1 MSLETRIS
9 RHGWRIYLSEIVDAT
24 RDSARLL
31 AGDSAVPMVFE
42 LGERERV
49 RCLIAP
55 GRPGTGEPL
64 VVPTATL
71 PREQLEQL
79 DRGLPA
85 ELPDARALFGPQA
98 PAAPALMLPFV
109 VRGELAGAIA
119 LPTAAVPSL
128 PLRQSLESLASQ
140 VGIALE
146 SAELTAKV
154 MRRETEAHFGA
165 LVKHSSDLIF
175 VLGPDAT
182 VQFASP
188 SVQHMLSYDPDELSG
203 QRLTDHVPEG
213 DRALVDSVIAAALS
227 SSADAS
233 EQVQVRIRHRDGHLL
248 EAECRVTSMLD
259 DAAVAGT
266 VVNLRDVTE
275 RKQFERQ
282 LTYQAF
288 HDPITGLANRALFR
302 DRLEHALS
310 RRRDLGAPLAVL
322 FLDLDDFKSVNE
334 TFGHAVGDDL
344 LRTIS
349 GRLESALR
357 TADTIARLGGDEFA
371 ILLEE
376 IGDETR
382 VTEVVERLLEV
393 VRTPLSVDD
402 RKVSIQC
409 SVGIAITPRTIE
421 VASAVD
427 ELLRDADVAMYQ
439 AKSAGGDTYR
449 HFQPEMHADVVEQ
462 LELRAELKA
471 AIEDGGLS
479 LAYQPVFELMSGE
492 IAGYEALLRWSHPS
506 RGNIPPSVFIPIAE
520 DSGLIVPLGR
530 WVLQRACSDAAAFQR
545 DCPGAQERAL
555 SVNVSARQLQ
565 RPEIVE
571 EVRESLVASGLEP
584 HRLVLE
590 ITESMMI
597 DDVELMIER
606 LSALRELGV
615 LVAVDDFGTGYSS
628 LNYIR
633 RLPVNQ
639 LKIDKSFI
647 DDVDDDDQQGKLTAA
662 IVDIARG
669 LDLQCVAEGI
679 ERSEQHEQLK
689 QLGCEFGQGFLMARP
704 MDADALLELLHE
716 GCEPALA
723 G

>member
-1 MSLETRIS
+1 MSLEARIS
-9 RHGWRIYLSEIVDAT
+9 RHGWRIYLSEIVDAA
-24 RDSARLL
+24 RDSAGLL
-31 AGDSAVPMVFE
+31 AGDTAQPVVFE

-55 GRPGTGEPL
+55 DQSGTSAAL

-71 PREQLEQL
+71 PRELLDQL
-79 DRGLPA
+79 DRGVPA
-85 ELPDARALFGPQA
+85 EVPDARALFGPQA
-98 PAAPALMLPFV
+98 PGAPALMVPIL
-109 VRGELAGAIA
+109 VREELAGAIA
-119 LPTAAVPSL
+119 LPNAAAASR
-128 PLRQSLESLASQ
+128 PLRQGLESLAAQ
-140 VGIALE
+140 VCIALE
-146 SAELTAKV
+146 SAELTATV
-154 MRRETEAHFGA
+154 MRRETEARFSA

-175 VLGPDAT
+175 VLDPDST
-182 VQFASP
+182 VQYASP
-188 SVQHMLSYDPDELSG
+188 SVQRMLSYAADELIG
-203 QRLTDHVPEG
+203 QRLTDYTSEG
-213 DRALVDSVIAAALS
+213 DRALMPAIAAAS
-227 SSADAS
+227 SRSADAS
-233 EQVQVRIRHRDGHLL
+233 EQVQIRVRHRDGHLL
-248 EAECRVTSMLD
+248 EAECRVTSMLE
-259 DAAVAGT
+259 DAAVAGI

-302 DRLEHALS
+302 NRLEHALS

-334 TFGHAVGDDL
+334 TFGHAAGDDL
-344 LRTIS
+344 LRMIS
-349 GRLESALR
+349 GQLESALR
-357 TADTIARLGGDEFA
+357 TSDTIARLGGDEFA
-371 ILLEE
+371 ILLEDV
-376 IGDETR
+376 GGETR
-382 VTEVVERLLEV
+382 VTDVVERLLEV
-393 VRTPLSVDD
+393 VRAPLSVDD
-402 RKVSIQC
+402 REVSIQC
-409 SVGIAITPRTIE
+409 SVGIAIAPRTIE
-421 VASAVD
+421 VASTVE
-427 ELLRDADVAMYQ
+427 ELLRNADVAMYQ

-449 HFQPEMHADVVEQ
+449 HFQPEMHADVAEQ

-471 AIEDGGLS
+471 AIENDALS
-479 LAYQPVFELMSGE
+479 LAYQPVFDLMSGE

-506 RGNIPPSVFIPIAE
+506 RGSIPPNVFIPIAE

-565 RPEIVE
+565 RPEIVD
-571 EVRESLVASGLEP
+571 EVREALVASGLEP

-679 ERSEQHEQLK
+679 ERSGQHEQLK

-704 MDADALLELLHE
+704 MDADALLELLHQ
-716 GCEPALA
+716 GSEPALV